1 MAQLSQDAATV
12 LQLMAAAGAP
22 RIETLPPAEAQRQ
35 FLENA
40 PQLQSPREPVAAVT
54 DSSLATPATEIALR
68 IYRGHGCPEEGAP
81 CLVYF
86 HGGGWVLGSRDTH
99 DGICRWIANLA
110 EACVVSVEYRLAPAA
125 PFPAAIEDA
134 MAAVR
139 HVAAQAT
146 ILGVAPGRIAVG
158 GDSAGG
164 NIAAVMALA
173 ARAGQIPPLAFQML
187 FYPVTDLSGEQES
200 YRSRAE
206 GYGLTTAAML
216 WFHRQ
221 YLPDPALAADW
232 RASPLRAPN
241 LGGLAP
247 AFVLTA
253 GFDPLH
259 DEARD
264 YAARLR
270 AAGVAVV
277 LDENP
282 DQIHGFLSMDR
293 FIPAARPS
301 VARAVAAWRRTE
313 D

>member
-1 MAQLSQDAATV
+1 MLSPAAQTV
-12 LQLMAAAGAP
+12 LDLMAASGAP
-22 RIETLPPAEAQRQ
+22 SVDLLTPEEAKRQ

-40 PQLQSPREPVAAVT
+40 PKLQGAPEPVRDVRT
-54 DSSLATPATEIALR
+54 HILATPAAEIPLR
-68 IYRGHGCPEEGAP
+68 VYRGEGSPDAAAP
-81 CLVYF
+81 CVVYF
-86 HGGGWVLGSRDTH
+86 HGGGWVLGNCDTH
-99 DGICRWIANLA
+99 DVLCRWIANLA
-110 EACVVSVEYRLAPAA
+110 QGVVISVDYRLAPEH

-134 MAAVR
+134 AAAIR
-139 HVAAQAT
+139 HVVAEAEALGIDAA
-146 ILGVAPGRIAVG
+146 RIAVA

-164 NIAAVMALA
+164 NIAAVMALF
-173 ARAGQIPPLAFQML
+173 ARAERIPPLAFQML
-187 FYPVTDLSGEQES
+187 FYPVTDVSAVQES

-206 GYGLTTAAML
+206 GYGLTTAAMQ

-221 YLPDPALAADW
+221 YLPDPALGADW
-232 RASPLRAPN
+232 RVSPL
-241 LGGLAP
+241 LALSLARLCP

-253 GFDPLH
+253 GYDPLH

-270 AAGVAVV
+270 AAGVPVV

-301 VARAVAAWRRTE
+301 VARAVAAWRQLGG
-313 D
+313 